1 MSLRLYCQ
9 NIFQVDYT
17 SLWLPDKEPSGARR
31 GTSHSHSTFHV
42 ASSFLAEGRPLSDAG
57 AIILRARD
65 TYHLLGPISPL
76 GTSSPLGSV
85 SHQLSLASL
94 CISSCSQEHL
104 HRSPGS
110 SCLPP
115 EQRAEFLTKI
125 RKLMCPS
132 GGKGGW
138 VCEKPTYTNWA
149 SHTQYCKAVH
159 RPNYMAFTWAHFHI
173 TPSALEDKQNPCTT
187 SVGMKLMLPGVMDKK
202 LSDSMWDCTY
212 LTGPIV
218 ERAEVSPASLALG
231 KSWKDRAQC
240 LCKRGSM

>member
-1 MSLRLYCQ
+1 MIFFQLFFLDWFLDLRFLFSEYQYIYVSSLYCQ

-42 ASSFLAEGRPLSDAG
+42 ASSFLAEGRPLSEAG

-85 SHQLSLASL
+85 NHQLSLASL
-94 CISSCSQEHL
+94 CILSCSQEHL

-138 VCEKPTYTNWA
+138 VCEKPTLSIA
-149 SHTQYCKAVH
+149 KL
-159 RPNYMAFTWAHFHI
+159 FTD
-173 TPSALEDKQNPCTT
+173 PTT
-187 SVGMKLMLPGVMDKK
+187 WHSPG
-202 LSDSMWDCTY
+202 
-212 LTGPIV
+212 LT
-218 ERAEVSPASLALG
+218 ST
-231 KSWKDRAQC
+231 
-240 LCKRGSM
+240 